1 MVKINIFRKADYD
14 IKFLGYPK
22 KRYLIK
28 LPSEDL
34 NYFKALFFLMEIAS
48 LYFNGF

>member
-22 KRYLIK
+22 KRYYLIK
-28 LPSEDL
+28 LPNEDL
-34 NYFKALFFLMEIAS
+34 NYFKAFYFFL
-48 LYFNGF
+48 NGNCIFIF